1 LQSGSD
7 RSGRIKTDKEFIMA
21 VKVLIKRHFKEG
33 QTAEAFALLL
43 KFRHDAMNQAGY
55 ISGETLTNHYDSRT
69 MTVISAWQT
78 IEDWI
83 RWQESDEREAN
94 ETQLESM
101 LEEPTKFEIYDI
113 GIKPQ
118 R

>member
-1 LQSGSD
+1 
-7 RSGRIKTDKEFIMA
+7 MA
-21 VKVLIKRHFKEG
+21 IKVLIKRHFKEDK
-33 QTAEAFALLL
+33 TAEAFALLL

-55 ISGETLTNHYDSRT
+55 ISGETLTNHYNSRI

-113 GIKPQ
+113 GVKP
-118 R
+118 

>member
-1 LQSGSD
+1 
-7 RSGRIKTDKEFIMA
+7 MA

-33 QTAEAFALLL
+33 KIVEASTQLL

-55 ISGETLTNHYDSRT
+55 ISGETLTNHYDPRT
-69 MTVISAWQT
+69 LTVISTWQT

-83 RWQESDEREAN
+83 RWQESDEREVN

-101 LEEPTKFEIYDI
+101 LEEPAKFEIYDI

>member
-1 LQSGSD
+1 
-7 RSGRIKTDKEFIMA
+7 MA
-21 VKVLIKRHFKEG
+21 VKVLIKRHFKEAK
-33 QTAEAFALLL
+33 TAEAFALLL
-43 KFRHDAMNQAGY
+43 KFRHNAMNQPGY
-55 ISGETLTNHYDSRT
+55 ISGETLTNHYDPRS
-69 MTVISAWQT
+69 MTVISTWQT

-94 ETQLESM
+94 ESQLESM

-113 GIKPQ
+113 GMKPE

>member
-1 LQSGSD
+1 
-7 RSGRIKTDKEFIMA
+7 MA

-33 QTAEAFALLL
+33 KTTEVFALLL
-43 KFRHDAMNQAGY
+43 KFRHNAMNQPGY
-55 ISGETLTNHYDSRT
+55 ISGETLTNHYDPGS
-69 MTVISAWQT
+69 MTVISTWQT

-113 GIKPQ
+113 GMKPE